1 MERYDLVVIGSGPA
15 GEKAAAQAAYFGKR
29 VAIVERAREPGG
41 AAVHTG
47 TLPSKTLRES
57 AIYLSGHRNRALYG
71 VAVTLEAD
79 ATVQTLM
86 ARKRAIAIAE
96 SRRIRENLKR
106 HSIDYI
112 EGHARFT
119 SEHEIS
125 VDTKTPIYGEHFLI
139 STGSKPRRPSDVDFN
154 SPRVHDSDEILNIEA
169 LPKSMIVLGAGVI
182 GSEYACMFAAL
193 GTKVHLVDARPE
205 ILPFIDAEIRERL
218 QQEMGA
224 LGIDMRQPH
233 RWGAVV
239 DEGPQ
244 VSVTLDDGTKL
255 GAEHLLFAAGRTGN
269 TGDLGLE
276 NVGIEPNA
284 RGYLE
289 VDDAYRTSV
298 PHILAAG
305 DVIGFPALASAS
317 MEQGRV
323 AVCRAFE
330 FTYKQN
336 MSEMIPY
343 GIYTIPEVS
352 AVGETEQ
359 ACIDAERPHVVGR
372 ARFRDNA
379 RGQIQGDTGGLLKLV
394 ACADTRK
401 LLGVHVVGERASEMV
416 HLGQA
421 ALLMGA
427 TVDLFIEMVF
437 NFPTLSETYKY
448 AAYECLGALARR
460 G

>member
-29 VAIVERAREPGG
+29 VAIVEKAREPGG

-57 AIYLSGHRNRALYG
+57 AIYLSGHRSRALYG
-71 VAVTLEAD
+71 VAVTLEPD

-96 SRRIRENLKR
+96 SRRIRDNLSR

-125 VDTKTPIYGEHFLI
+125 VDAKTQIYGEHFLI
-139 STGSKPRRPSDVDFN
+139 STGSTPRRPSDVDFD
-154 SPRVHDSDEILNIEA
+154 SPRVHDSDEILGIEA

-182 GSEYACMFAAL
+182 GCEYACMFAAL
-193 GTKVHLVDARPE
+193 GTKVLLVDARPV
-205 ILPFIDAEIRERL
+205 ILPFIDTEIRERL

-224 LGIDMRQPH
+224 LGIDMHQPH

-239 DEGPQ
+239 DEGAR
-244 VSVTLDDGTKL
+244 VSVQLEGEKL
-255 GAEHLLFAAGRTGN
+255 SAEHLLFAAGRTGN
-269 TGDLGLE
+269 TAELGLE
-276 NVGIEPNA
+276 TIGIEPND
-284 RGYLE
+284 RGYLD
-289 VDDAYRTSV
+289 VDDAYRTSI

-330 FTYKQN
+330 FSYKQS

-352 AVGETEQ
+352 AVGQTEQ
-359 ACIDAERPHVVGR
+359 DCIAAEVPHVVGR

-379 RGQIQGDTGGLLKLV
+379 RGQIQGDVGGLLKLV

-401 LLGVHVVGERASEMV
+401 VLGVHVVGERASEMV

-421 ALLMGA
+421 ALVMGA

-460 G
+460 GA

>member
-29 VAIVERAREPGG
+29 VAIVEKAREPGG

-57 AIYLSGHRNRALYG
+57 AIYLSGHRSRALYG
-71 VAVTLEAD
+71 VAVTLEPD

-96 SRRIRENLKR
+96 SRRIRDNLSR
-106 HSIDYI
+106 HSIEYVD
-112 EGHARFT
+112 GHARFT
-119 SEHEIS
+119 SEHEID
-125 VDTKTPIYGEHFLI
+125 VNGTAIYGEHFLVA
-139 STGSKPRRPSDVDFN
+139 TGSKPRRPADVDFN

-193 GTKVHLVDARPE
+193 GTKVHLVDARPG
-205 ILPFIDAEIRERL
+205 ILPFIDTEIRDRL

-224 LGIDMRQPH
+224 LAIDMHQPH

-239 DEGPQ
+239 DEGPE
-244 VSVTLDDGTKL
+244 VTVVLDDGTKL

-269 TGDLGLE
+269 TSDLGLDT
-276 NVGIEPNA
+276 VGIKPNK

-323 AVCRAFE
+323 AVCRAFG
-330 FTYKQN
+330 FSYKQN

-352 AVGETEQ
+352 AVGDTEQ
-359 ACIDAERPHVVGR
+359 ECIEAKRPHVVGR

-379 RGQIQGDTGGLLKLV
+379 RGQIQGDLGGLLKLV
-394 ACADTRK
+394 ACAETRK